1 MLRQNK
7 SFPGLKVNLFG
18 GQYHCGL
25 MKIDL
30 WIMISKPKAN
40 SQTNGFRAE
49 TPLFR
54 WQWNLKMLTHAKI
67 EINWTSS
74 WKVIAQ
80 KFQFSLFE
88 KITLHSCLLTRK
100 MKFTRILTYFSFLV
114 KKIVFQH
121 HFCNLFQW
129 PLIFKLN
136 LMHGGATAE
145 LLTIMVKLFPMI
157 HSIQKMIFSI
167 FFILSASH
175 DNGCSSS
182 APTIKKRRK

>member
-7 SFPGLKVNLFG
+7 SFPGLKMNLFG

-114 KKIVFQH
+114 KKIVFKH
-121 HFCNLFQW
+121 HFCKLFRDWALVKRKSPNTVRVSGIEVLVLFQCDSRKRLYRAKVLKSRRETVIMMQ
-129 PLIFKLN
+129 LIQTLA
-136 LMHGGATAE
+136 L
-145 LLTIMVKLFPMI
+145 
-157 HSIQKMIFSI
+157 
-167 FFILSASH
+167 
-175 DNGCSSS
+175 
-182 APTIKKRRK
+182 